1 MAAERCSR
9 CGTPVVMEASMNR
22 SSHFCPSCQRK
33 R

>member
-1 MAAERCSR
+1 
-9 CGTPVVMEASMNR
+9 MEASMNR